1 MVDLVISQQLGKWQ
15 RTQGFIKKMSAA
27 LSLALFLMK
36 LSVFVVL
43 CHVFSI
49 PFCSARGAYSKFVFM
64 GVAGWL
70 IQPRTREGERQT
82 LKREKKT
89 ERDRNRDRERQRRAV
104 TSDAVCPHLISACFQ
119 PS

>member
-1 MVDLVISQQLGKWQ
+1 MAENTRVH
-15 RTQGFIKKMSAA
+15 KKYSAA
-27 LSLALFLMK
+27 LSLAPFLIK
-36 LSVFVVL
+36 LCVFVVL

-49 PFCSARGAYSKFVFM
+49 PFCCAHEACSEFVFM

-70 IQPRTREGERQT
+70 IQSKTRERVRQT
-82 LKREKKT
+82 LKAENKK
-89 ERDRNRDRERQRRAV
+89 ERDGKRDKERQRRAV